1 MSYVDA
7 WHDRTRDVVHVSE
20 RVNGKRVLVTHKPVY
35 NFYYQDPRG
44 KARSVYGEP
53 LTEVRCANSKDFKK
67 NVAINRKTGRLY
79 ETDIKPLNKTLAQ
92 HYEGAESP
100 KLHTAFFDIEVD
112 FDPVKGFA
120 SPEEA
125 FMPITA
131 IGVYM
136 DWMDAMVCLAV
147 PPKTLDWEQAQ
158 NIASA
163 MPEVILFKD
172 EAEMLKVFLQLID
185 DADILSGW
193 NSEGY
198 DIPYT
203 INRIIKVLGKSET
216 RKLCLWDQF
225 PKERR
230 YDNFGEERQSYDLL
244 GRVHLD
250 YMQLY
255 RKFNYEE
262 RHSYRLDYIGEMEL
276 GEKKVAYEGSL
287 DRLYNHDF
295 AKFLEYNIQD
305 VMLIANMDKKLQ
317 FIDLA
322 NTIAHD
328 NTVLLFTTMGAVAT
342 TEQAIINEAHKRGYA
357 VPDRPKP
364 NKEENTAA
372 AGAYVAFPKKGY
384 HDWIGSMDI
393 NSLYPSV
400 FRALNM
406 APETIVG
413 QLRLDYTEEEIESK
427 QKLEKMSFADAWLG
441 KFGTNEYEMVM
452 EKDVNKVM
460 HLDMEDGTTV
470 EVTGA
475 DVYNL
480 VFNSGQPWNI
490 SANGTIFKT
499 DFQGIVPGLLER
511 WYKERQELQA
521 KKKEATTDADIA
533 FWDKRQLVKKIN
545 LNSLYG
551 AILNPGCRFFDKRI
565 GQSTTLTGRRI
576 PRHMGAKVNELLTG
590 RYDHT
595 GDTLV
600 YGDTD
605 SVYFTATPA
614 LPEDMELE
622 MDSAIALYD
631 RISDQVSDTFP
642 QFMKDDFGCT
652 LEKGS
657 IIKAGREVV
666 GRSGV
671 FITKKRYAIMCLD
684 IEGYQPEGGKL
695 KVMGMDIKRSD
706 TPEFVQDFLEE
717 CLSDALNGK
726 TEDEV
731 IKKIKDFK
739 EYFKTLDPWK
749 KGMPKRANNITMY
762 TKKYNRQM
770 KAPGD
775 NYRLYKLDKLKDETE
790 NKMIPGHVRASI
802 NWNNLKYAN
811 SDNYSLTIMDGA
823 KVVVC
828 RLKSNPMNYT
838 SIAYPTDE
846 LNLPDW
852 FKELPFDEEGME
864 EAVLDKKI
872 KNVLGVMGWDLSR
885 ANDSKVMDAFFEF

>member
-7 WHDRTRDVVHVSE
+7 WHDRTRDILHVSE
-20 RVNGKRVLVTHKPVY
+20 RVGSKRVLVTHKPIY
-35 NFYYQDPRG
+35 NFYYSDPKG
-44 KARSVYGEP
+44 TSRSVYGDS
-53 LTEVRCANSKDFKK
+53 LTEVKCANNKDFKK
-67 NVAINRKTGRLY
+67 NCAINRQHGLF
-79 ETDIKPLNKTLAQ
+79 ESDIKPLNKTLAK
-92 HYEGAESP
+92 HYEGVEQP
-100 KLHTAFFDIEVD
+100 KLHTAFYDIEVD
-112 FDPVKGFA
+112 FDPTRGFS
-120 SPEEA
+120 SPEDA

-147 PPKTLDWEQAQ
+147 PPKTLNMEQAESM
-158 NIASA
+158 AKH

-185 DADILSGW
+185 DADIISGW

-203 INRIIKVLGKSET
+203 VNRIIKVLGKAET
-216 RKLCLWDQF
+216 RKMCLWDQF
-225 PKERR
+225 PKPRT
-230 YDNFGEERQSYDLL
+230 YDNFGSERQSYDLI

-262 RHSYRLDYIGEMEL
+262 RHSYRLDFIGEVEL

-342 TEQAIINEAHKRGYA
+342 TEQAIINEAHRRGMV
-357 VPDRPKP
+357 VPDRPRQGRDK
-364 NKEENTAA
+364 ENTQA
-372 AGAYVAFPKKGY
+372 AGAHVAFPQKGF
-384 HDWIGSMDI
+384 HEWVGSMDI

-406 APETIVG
+406 ANETIVG
-413 QLRLDYTEEEIESK
+413 QIRLDYTDDEIASK
-427 QKLEKMSFADAWLG
+427 MKLDKTSFADAWLG
-441 KFGTNEYEMVM
+441 KFGTNEYELVM
-452 EKDVNKVM
+452 SKDVDKVM
-460 HLDMEDGTTV
+460 TLDMEDGNTV

-475 DVYNL
+475 DVYTL
-480 VFNSGQPWNI
+480 VFDSGQPWSI
-490 SANGTIFKT
+490 SANGTLFKT
-499 DFQGIVPGLLER
+499 DVQGIVPGLLER
-511 WYKERQELQA
+511 WYAERQVLQA
-521 KKKEATTDADIA
+521 KKKEAVGKEEIA
-533 FWDKRQLVKKIN
+533 FFDKRQLVKKIN

-576 PRHMGAKVNELLTG
+576 TRHMGAEVNKMLTG
-590 RYDHT
+590 KYDHT
-595 GDTLV
+595 GDTII

-605 SVYFTATPA
+605 SIYFSATPA
-614 LPEDMELE
+614 LPEGMELDMEG
-622 MDSAIALYD
+622 AVKLYD
-631 RISDQVSDTFP
+631 QISDKVSDTFP
-642 QFMKDDFGCT
+642 EFMMRDFGVT
-652 LEKGS
+652 RDRGA

-684 IEGYQPEGGKL
+684 IEGWQPEGGKL

-706 TPEFVQDFLEE
+706 TPEFIQDFLEE
-717 CLSDALNGK
+717 CLTDALNGEAEK
-726 TEDEV
+726 FV
-731 IKKIKDFK
+731 IDKIKDFK
-739 EYFKTLDPWK
+739 EMFRSLEPWK
-749 KGMPKRANNITMY
+749 KGMPKRANNITKY
-762 TKKYNRQM
+762 TKKYNKQIKGPEQNM
-770 KAPGD
+770 
-775 NYRLYKLDKLKDETE
+775 RLYKLEKLKEEPE

-802 NWNNLKYAN
+802 NYNNLKFAN

-828 RLKSNPMNYT
+828 RLKNNPMNYT
-838 SIAYPTDE
+838 SISYPTDE
-846 LNLPDW
+846 LNLPQW
-852 FKELPFDEEGME
+852 FKDLPFDEDAMEG
-864 EAVLDKKI
+864 AVLDKKMH
-872 KNVLGVMGWDLSR
+872 NVLGVMGWDLSR
-885 ANDSKVMDAFFEF
+885 ANNSEVMDAFFEF